1 MLTLFRNLFPYR
13 RGLYIV
19 RDDSYNVS
27 RIPHQCRAE
36 NRMVSF
42 FLASRRKAYYNGK
55 KNTDCGKKKQKIISK
70 NIMII
75 GPRCYNPLERTER
88 QHGKSHN
95 SRSPQGDS

>member
-27 RIPHQCRAE
+27 RIPHQCKTE
-36 NRMVSF
+36 HRMVSF

-70 NIMII
+70 NIIMISPPALQPI
-75 GPRCYNPLERTER
+75 GKD
-88 QHGKSHN
+88 GKTTWKES
-95 SRSPQGDS
+95 Q